1 MAQPART
8 ASSAGMGLL
17 APLLGASILAIV
29 ALVGATALI
38 GVAVNH
44 AADRQEQKLVATAV
58 QAAPANLVE
67 RALNDARITERPE
80 PGRLAAPVAP
90 GRYLTWRSSTLGYD
104 VLSRVSPLIVGISIF
119 LAGWGFWMYRR
130 TRKVADELVAS
141 EAQAQ
146 HLSLHDP
153 MTGLANRAL
162 FNDRLEM
169 AMNNLA
175 RTGGVI
181 GVFCIDLDKFKQ
193 VNDTLGHQAG
203 DDLIKEAAQRLA
215 ACCRKTDTV
224 ARLGGDE
231 FAIVAPSAEGR
242 EGIQILAERIVSS
255 LAGRLELAGG
265 QAVLSCSVGVSIIDD
280 DFTDSDEAIR
290 QADLA
295 LYRAKDEGRGRYTIY
310 GEEMDEKAR
319 LRQQMEVELREALSD
334 ELIQVHYQPRFSAE
348 GRLEAVEALARWNH
362 PRRGWVS
369 PGVFIPLA
377 EESGLIHELGE
388 FIMREACRTAAARW
402 PDVTLSVNVSPME
415 LARPDFL
422 ERVRGVMADA
432 GIDPCRV
439 EIEITEGA
447 LLQNDERTQT
457 LLRALRELGF
467 TLALDD
473 FGTGYSSLSYL
484 HLYPVDR
491 IKIDRSFVSNLA
503 NAEVEKLV
511 RAMIQLAQAL
521 ELEVTAEG
529 VETGGQHAVLV
540 SAGCNQLQGYFL
552 GRPGEAADIDLLLKT
567 RRRGQPAPRAAQP
580 SAAA

>member
-1 MAQPART
+1 MT
-8 ASSAGMGLL
+8 LL
-17 APLLGASILAIV
+17 APLLGASVLAIV
-29 ALVGATALI
+29 ALFGATMVL
-38 GVAVNH
+38 GLAVNH
-44 AADRQEQKLVATAV
+44 AADRREQRLVETAV
-58 QAAPANLVE
+58 RAAPPQAVQP
-67 RALNDARITERPE
+67 ALKDARLADRPE
-80 PGRLAAPVAP
+80 PGRLAAAIAP
-90 GRYLTWRSSTLGYD
+90 GEYLTWRSSTLGYD
-104 VLSRVSPLIVGISIF
+104 VLARMAPLVAGIAGF
-119 LAGWGFWMYRR
+119 LAGWGYWMYRR
-130 TRKVADELVAS
+130 TRRVAEELVAS

-162 FNDRLEM
+162 FHDRLSM

-175 RTGGVI
+175 RSGGVVA
-181 GVFCIDLDKFKQ
+181 VFCIDLDRFKQ

-203 DDLIKEAAQRLA
+203 DEFIREAAQRLA

-242 EGIQILAERIVSS
+242 EGVQILADRIVHALS
-255 LAGRLELAGG
+255 GRLELAGG
-265 QAVLSCSVGVSIIDD
+265 QAVLSCSVGVSIVDD

-295 LYRAKDEGRGRYTIY
+295 LYRAKEEGRGRYTIY

-334 ELIQVHYQPRFSAE
+334 ELLQVHYQPRFAAD
-348 GRLEAVEALARWNH
+348 GRLESVEALARWNH
-362 PRRGWVS
+362 PRRGMVS
-369 PGVFIPLA
+369 PAVFIPLA
-377 EESGLIHELGE
+377 EESGLIHEIGE
-388 FIMREACRTAAARW
+388 FIMREACRTAARRW
-402 PDVTLSVNVSPME
+402 PELILSVNVSPVE
-415 LARPDFL
+415 LSRPDFL
-422 ERVRGVMADA
+422 ERTCAIMAEA
-432 GIDPCRV
+432 GIDPHKV

-447 LLQNDERTQT
+447 LLQDDEKTQS
-457 LLRALRELGF
+457 LLRTLRELGF

-491 IKIDRSFVSNLA
+491 IKIDRSFVSNLG

-521 ELEVTAEG
+521 DLEVTAEG
-529 VETGGQHAVLV
+529 VETADQHAALV

-552 GRPGEAADIDLLLKT
+552 GRPGEPEDIDALLKT
-567 RRRGQPAPRAAQP
+567 RRKT

>member
-1 MAQPART
+1 MAQKMRSS
-8 ASSAGMGLL
+8 SSAGTSLL

-29 ALVGATALI
+29 ALLGTTAVL
-38 GVAVNH
+38 GLAVNH
-44 AADRQEQKLVATAV
+44 AADNREVRLVETAVRSAPVQAV
-58 QAAPANLVE
+58 QAALG
-67 RALNDARITERPE
+67 DARVTDAPE
-80 PGRLAAPVAP
+80 PGRLAAAVEP
-90 GRYLTWRSSTLGYD
+90 GRYLTWRSSRLGD
-104 VLSRVSPLIVGISIF
+104 HVLVRMAPLVAGIAGF

-130 TRKVADELVAS
+130 TRRVAEELVAS

-162 FNDRLEM
+162 FHDRLSM
-169 AMNNLA
+169 AMNNLSRA
-175 RTGGVI
+175 GGVV
-181 GVFCIDLDKFKQ
+181 GVFCIDLDRFKQ

-203 DDLIKEAAQRLA
+203 DEFIREAARRLA

-242 EGIQILAERIVSS
+242 EGVQILAERIVNALSD
-255 LAGRLELAGG
+255 RLELAGG
-265 QAVLSCSVGVSIIDD
+265 QAMLSCSVGVSIVDD

-295 LYRAKDEGRGRYTIY
+295 LYRAKEEGRARYTIY

-334 ELIQVHYQPRFSAE
+334 ELLQVHYQPRFSAE
-348 GRLEAVEALARWNH
+348 GRMESIEALARWNH
-362 PRRGWVS
+362 PRRGMVS
-369 PGVFIPLA
+369 PAVFIPLA
-377 EESGLIHELGE
+377 EECGLIHEIGE
-388 FIMREACRTAAARW
+388 FVMREACRTAAARW
-402 PDVTLSVNVSPME
+402 PDLTLSVNVSPVE

-422 ERVRGVMADA
+422 ERTRSIMAEA
-432 GIDPCRV
+432 GIDPHRV

-447 LLQNDERTQT
+447 LLQDDDKTQS
-457 LLRALRELGF
+457 LLRTLRELGF

-491 IKIDRSFVSNLA
+491 IKIDRSFVHNLSNP
-503 NAEVEKLV
+503 EVEKLV

-521 ELEVTAEG
+521 DLEVTAEG
-529 VETGGQHAVLV
+529 VETADQHAALV
-540 SAGCNQLQGYFL
+540 SAGCNQLQGYHL
-552 GRPGEAADIDLLLKT
+552 GRPGDPDDIDRLVEA
-567 RRRGQPAPRAAQP
+567 RRR
-580 SAAA
+580 AAAAA

>member
-1 MAQPART
+1 
-8 ASSAGMGLL
+8 
-17 APLLGASILAIV
+17 
-29 ALVGATALI
+29 
-38 GVAVNH
+38 
-44 AADRQEQKLVATAV
+44 
-58 QAAPANLVE
+58 
-67 RALNDARITERPE
+67 
-80 PGRLAAPVAP
+80 
-90 GRYLTWRSSTLGYD
+90 LTWRSSTLGFD
-104 VLSRVSPLIVGISIF
+104 VLARVSPLIIAIAAF
-119 LAGWGFWMYRR
+119 LAGWGFWMYQR
-130 TRKVADELVAS
+130 TRRVADELVAS

-162 FNDRLEM
+162 FHDRLSM
-169 AMNNLA
+169 AMNNLE
-175 RTGGVI
+175 RSGGVV

-203 DDLIKEAAQRLA
+203 DELIKEAAQRLA
-215 ACCRKTDTV
+215 ICCRKTDTV

-255 LAGRLELAGG
+255 LSGRLELAGG
-265 QAVLSCSVGVSIIDD
+265 QAVLSCSVGVSIVDD

-295 LYRAKDEGRGRYTIY
+295 LYRAKEEGRGRYTIY

-334 ELIQVHYQPRFSAE
+334 ELLQVHYQPRFSAD
-348 GRLEAVEALARWNH
+348 GQLESVEALARWNH

-369 PGVFIPLA
+369 PAVFIPLA
-377 EESGLIHELGE
+377 EECGLIHELGE
-388 FIMREACRTAAARW
+388 FMMRQACRTAAARW
-402 PDVTLSVNVSPME
+402 PDLTLSVNVSPME

-422 ERVRGVMADA
+422 ERTRAVMAEA

-447 LLQNDERTQT
+447 LLQNDDRTQT
-457 LLRALRELGF
+457 LLRTLRELGF

-491 IKIDRSFVSNLA
+491 IKIDRSFVSNLG
-503 NAEVEKLV
+503 NPEVEKLV

-521 ELEVTAEG
+521 DLEVTAEG
-529 VETGGQHAVLV
+529 VETSEQHVQLV
-540 SAGCNQLQGYFL
+540 NAGCNQLQGYFF
-552 GRPGEAADIDLLLKT
+552 GKPGEAGEIDGLLKT
-567 RRRGQPAPRAAQP
+567 RRR
-580 SAAA
+580 AAASRSSQAA